1 MGNGFPIFEIVI
13 FGMIAAFLIL
23 RLRNTL
29 GRRTGHEQEH
39 PRTRLGGLGAKQSE
53 ASDERGDNIIDL
65 PARDGVMRDD
75 MPEDDMPPAEDAS
88 PLEQGLY
95 AIRQVDPGFD
105 RRGFADGARG
115 AYEMIVNGFA
125 AGDRDT
131 LKPLLAQKVY
141 GSFAAAIDAR
151 EAANQTQETTL
162 VGIKQAEIVEAELT
176 EQMVAEVTVKFVSS
190 MISATKDSEGRVIAG
205 DPNEVNTLTE
215 IWTFA
220 RDTRSRDP
228 NWELIATRSAH

>member
-1 MGNGFPIFEIVI
+1 MGNGFPIFEIVL

-39 PRTRLGGLGAKQSE
+39 PRTRLGGLGAKQAESG
-53 ASDERGDNIIDL
+53 DERGDNIIDL
-65 PARDGVMRDD
+65 PTRDGAGREN
-75 MPEDDMPPAEDAS
+75 MPVEDMPPADDAS
-88 PLEQGLY
+88 ALDKGLY
-95 AIRQVDPGFD
+95 AIRQADPGFD
-105 RRGFADGARG
+105 PRGFADGARG
-115 AYEMIVNGFA
+115 AYEMIVNAFA
-125 AGDRDT
+125 AGDRNT
-131 LKPLLAQKVY
+131 LKPLLAEKVY
-141 GSFAAAIDAR
+141 ASFAAAIDAR
-151 EAANQTQETTL
+151 EAARQTQETTL

-176 EQMVAEVTVKFVSS
+176 DRKVAEVTVKFISS

-205 DPNEVNTLTE
+205 DPNEVNNLTE